1 MVYIYDTVSRHIIK
15 SYSLCHSHTKYG
27 VATYLPEGADPEA
40 ALRVHQEVPP
50 EIVEHDGVPL
60 AVLRELTPYHAQRLH
75 LKARREKKGV
85 IF

>member
-40 ALRVHQEVPP
+40 ALRVPDPMNLDPQHRFTLIDTV
-50 EIVEHDGVPL
+50 
-60 AVLRELTPYHAQRLH
+60 
-75 LKARREKKGV
+75 RRHIIIDD
-85 IF
+85 IFMSQIYN